1 MKLNKPLSASSLK
14 EFGKSPAHLI
24 AYQNKVFETT
34 DAKEL
39 GSLIH
44 TLILEPD
51 EFDDRYFCLDDDEIC
66 MDLIATGSK
75 SPRSTKI
82 YKEWKAGELI
92 KAGEKIMIPPEVLK
106 VATTAALKAQDLPII
121 QAITLREEFI
131 EWEYNEIAFRGY
143 VDGAGTTLPLEL
155 QEFEGQGF
163 ILDVKTT
170 RDASPRAFG
179 RDVFN
184 MDYHLQAALYCD
196 ANKTLRFAGPD
207 PKFFLLAI
215 ETKEPFNCQLYEV
228 TQDFLFKGT
237 MKAEDLTD
245 QYKEWDGE
253 PYGYEY
259 GRDDSTNGVIKLSPP
274 AWS

>member
-1 MKLNKPLSASSLK
+1 MKLNKPLSATSLK

-24 AYQNKVFETT
+24 AYQNKVFETS

-51 EFDDRYFCLDDDEIC
+51 EFDTRYFCLDEEEILL
-66 MDLIATGSK
+66 DLAASGAK
-75 SPRSTKI
+75 SPRATKV
-82 YKEWKAGELI
+82 YKDWKAEELI
-92 KAGEKIMIPPEVLK
+92 KAGDKIMLTPEVLR
-106 VATTAALKAQDLPII
+106 VATTAALKAQDLPIV

-131 EWEYNEIAFRGY
+131 EWEFNEAKFRGY
-143 VDGAGTTLPLEL
+143 VDGAGLTLPLEL
-155 QEFEGQGF
+155 QDFPGQGF
-163 ILDVKTT
+163 IIDVKTT
-170 RDASPRAFG
+170 RDASPKAFA

-184 MDYHLQAALYCD
+184 MDYHLQAALYCNG
-196 ANKTLRFAGPD
+196 NKTLNFAGPD

-228 TQDFLFKGT
+228 TPDFLFKGE
-237 MKAEDLTD
+237 MKAEILTD
-245 QYKEWDGE
+245 RYKDWDGE
-253 PYGYEY
+253 PYGYDY